1 MRDPVFGIRDPVFG
15 KRDLVFG
22 KRDLVSDRIAN
33 EISFS
38 GNEMKRDRKRDLKR
52 LAWTAGV
59 CRFLMISFFLYRA
72 RGAGRGTDAGSE
84 DSQ

>member
-1 MRDPVFGIRDPVFG
+1 MRPVFG

-52 LAWTAGV
+52 L
-59 CRFLMISFFLYRA
+59 LYCNLDLELLEKLVRKILILEQLNA
-72 RGAGRGTDAGSE
+72 QGPNIF
-84 DSQ
+84 